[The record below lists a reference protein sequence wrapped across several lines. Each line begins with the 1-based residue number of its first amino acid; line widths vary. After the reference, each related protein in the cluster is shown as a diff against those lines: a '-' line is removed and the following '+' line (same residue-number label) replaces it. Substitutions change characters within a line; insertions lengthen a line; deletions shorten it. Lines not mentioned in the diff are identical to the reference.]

1 MLLAYFYFNK
11 NTLKINQEFKILSMM
26 MIILSK
32 IINRKFLRLY
42 DVSKI

>member
-1 MLLAYFYFNK
+1 MLLVYFYFNK
-11 NTLKINQEFKILSMM
+11 NTVKINQEFKILSMM

-42 DVSKI
+42 DVSKK